1 MPNRQCQNIRMDTE
15 IIAACLELVAERV
28 GDPAPLVF
36 QQMFADNPALE
47 ALFVRDTAGLVRGE
61 MMAVTMEALLDC
73 AGGDAYAVSLVEIE
87 RVNHVGLGDEPEVFD
102 TFFRIV
108 MTVFKDILGED
119 WTAEMDAAWHRV
131 LARFPHALT

>member
-1 MPNRQCQNIRMDTE
+1 MDTDV
-15 IIAACLELVAERV
+15 ITACLELVAERV

-36 QQMFADNPALE
+36 GRLFADYPELH

-87 RVNHVGLGDEPEVFD
+87 RVNHVGLGVEPEVFD
-102 TFFRIV
+102 TFFRVV
-108 MTVFKDILGED
+108 MTVFKDILGDD
-119 WTAEMDAAWHRV
+119 WTTEMDGAWHRV
-131 LARFPHALT
+131 LARFPHALS